1 MLRRCVPSGTYVVSS
16 KKDEILEAYLG
27 TCVGVSLC
35 DRTAEAGGLI
45 HLLLPEPTGVTKP
58 WHTECYATTGLPLF
72 IQALCEAGAQK
83 SRLEACIAG
92 GALVG
97 PVTGESLE
105 LDIGGRTTEI
115 VQKILREKAIQVSKT
130 ETGGYFTCRLSL
142 DLGTWESKINPIG
155 DHFAPAEKDFKK
167 PTPSEI
173 DRCVHAVLPIP
184 QVALKVLRMIRDS
197 YCSMQDVAEEVRQD
211 QVISAGVIR
220 LCNSAFTAPRTKVDS
235 IDRALVLLGEK
246 MLLQIVVSAALKQ
259 FFSDSGKGYSL
270 CKGGLFQH
278 ALVVAMV
285 AEELAGFTGK
295 TSPDIAYTAGLLHD
309 IGKVVLDQYVAS
321 AYPFFYRRTQVEGIE
336 LCRAETDLFG
346 VTHPEVGERL
356 AESWSL
362 PENLID
368 TIRYHHV
375 PEQAT
380 IQPELTHLVYLA
392 DLLMSRFQV
401 GHDLERLNTDA
412 LALSLQAVGLSPS
425 EFPVIVDLIP
435 RKIFGRTFPPGDKQI
450 PQPSSIIF

>member
-1 MLRRCVPSGTYVVSS
+1 MPSGTYVVSS

-35 DRTAEAGGLI
+35 DRTAEVGGLI
-45 HLLLPEPTGVTKP
+45 HLLLPEPTGVAKP
-58 WHTECYATTGLPLF
+58 WQAECYATTGFPLF
-72 IQALCEAGAQK
+72 IQALCEAGAQT

-97 PVTGESLE
+97 PVTGESFE

-167 PTPSEI
+167 PTSSEI

-246 MLLQIVVSAALKQ
+246 MLLQIVVSAALKK
-259 FFSDSGKGYSL
+259 FFSDSGKGYAL

-295 TSPDIAYTAGLLHD
+295 ASPDIAYTAGLLHD

-346 VTHPEVGERL
+346 VTHPEVGARL
-356 AESWSL
+356 SESWSL

-435 RKIFGRTFPPGDKQI
+435 RKIFRRTFPQAINGFHSPHR
-450 PQPSSIIF
+450 